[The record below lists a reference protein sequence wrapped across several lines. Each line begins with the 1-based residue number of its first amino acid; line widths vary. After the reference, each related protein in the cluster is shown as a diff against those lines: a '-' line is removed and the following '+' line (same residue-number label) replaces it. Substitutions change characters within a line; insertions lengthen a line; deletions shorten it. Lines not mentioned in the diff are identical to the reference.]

1 MSLLIDRI
9 KLYYLRSIGLSCSA
23 GIGRTGTVI
32 VISMLMSLYIS
43 KGVYTIS
50 SYYVILFKCSFIRDP
65 QKSCS
70 QNLCK
75 ISSKTFA
82 TECNFFIKLQS
93 INLRA
98 SKFVLSGGF
107 FPWNFINV
115 FTIAVLQNTSECLLL
130 TLVVK
135 KILNQSTR
143 NKIYF
148 KTNFFVK
155 FLSLFCAVQKL
166 LFL

>member
-1 MSLLIDRI
+1 MCTLLVVITS
-9 KLYYLRSIGLSCSA
+9 YYLSA
-23 GIGRTGTVI
+23 P
-32 VISMLMSLYIS
+32 
-43 KGVYTIS
+43 
-50 SYYVILFKCSFIRDP
+50 SYEIHRKVVHKTCVRFLVKHSP
-65 QKSCS
+65 Q
-70 QNLCK
+70 NA
-75 ISSKTFA
+75 I
-82 TECNFFIKLQS
+82 FFVKLQS
-93 INLRA
+93 INLQA

-107 FPWNFINV
+107 FPRNFINV